1 MLSQKQTH
9 FIIVH
14 DKILQCLFPL
24 VCCQFLTHNPFFV
37 NQDEVEVKLAD
48 VTRNLSEV
56 SDAKQSLEKD
66 LEQTKTLLEKE
77 KEDRVKVITFYLY
90 IVFCMIAMILYIL
103 DIIVYYKA
111 A

>member
-1 MLSQKQTH
+1 MFALLLLQKQTY

-14 DKILQCLFPL
+14 DKILQYRFPL

-77 KEDRVKVITFYLY
+77 KEDRVKVITFSLLY
-90 IVFCMIAMILYIL
+90 IIAMILSCQ
-103 DIIVYYKA
+103 
-111 A
+111 